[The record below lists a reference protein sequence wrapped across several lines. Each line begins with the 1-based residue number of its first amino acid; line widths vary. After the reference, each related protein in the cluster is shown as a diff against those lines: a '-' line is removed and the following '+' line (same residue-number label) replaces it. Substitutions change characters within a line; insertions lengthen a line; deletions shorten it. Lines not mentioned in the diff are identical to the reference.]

1 MRDKKNKK
9 PTEKTAALRITHS
22 LTKETLQLLNRE
34 KVFPKKARWQLCYD
48 LAGIVNKYHT
58 CVMFANGINVDCH
71 ALFVLRHTYVA
82 CAQAWL
88 YVMTAKMSLAM
99 DVLEINADRLEHWA
113 GLHNEAT
120 RCLSAWKASDKRR
133 FAPTYG
139 ELTDADL
146 AGAENAVRGILT
158 EAGIIGS
165 ILP

>member
-1 MRDKKNKK
+1 
-9 PTEKTAALRITHS
+9 
-22 LTKETLQLLNRE
+22 
-34 KVFPKKARWQLCYD
+34 
-48 LAGIVNKYHT
+48 
-58 CVMFANGINVDCH
+58 MFANGINVDCH

-88 YVMTAKMSLAM
+88 YVMSAKMSLAI

-146 AGAENAVRGILT
+146 AGAENAVRGILA